1 GGAGKPG
8 PGGKPPGA
16 GNNADP
22 ARPGAAVP
30 GVQRVQTGG
39 PGRAREAPETRA
51 PALVSPA
58 PANGVRPQ
66 MRYPSPPAR
75 TPGKREDELG
85 STRPVAPTR
94 PPGAHAGVV
103 PRGHTVP
110 TPGRPTQVNR
120 PAPAPR
126 PASTP
131 APRPTYTPAPGPTPR
146 STPAPAPRSM
156 PAPAPRSMPTPAPR
170 STPAPAPRSTP
181 APAPRSTRAPAP
193 AHARPRSPAA
203 A

>member
-1 GGAGKPG
+1 
-8 PGGKPPGA
+8 
-16 GNNADP
+16 
-22 ARPGAAVP
+22 
-30 GVQRVQTGG
+30 QTGG
-39 PGRAREAPETRA
+39 PGRAREATETRA

-75 TPGKREDELG
+75 TPGKREEELG
-85 STRPVAPTR
+85 NTRQVAPIRT
-94 PPGAHAGVV
+94 PGANDGVV

-131 APRPTYTPAPGPTPR
+131 APRPASTPAPRPTYTPAPRPSYTPAPGPTPR
-146 STPAPAPRSM
+146 STPAPAPRST
-156 PAPAPRSMPTPAPR
+156 PAPAPRSA
-170 STPAPAPRSTP
+170 PAPAPRSTP
-181 APAPRSTRAPAP
+181 APAPAPAP
-193 AHARPRSPAA
+193 RSAPEPAPRSSPPPAREEVRPGPQFGRKGRGD
-203 A
+203 